1 MKTTHLKF
9 ECMDVCLDI
18 PSARL
23 SVSRWIYRRRYP
35 IRIVSVTENTVLV
48 ELQAPDTGAHNRAVN
63 ALGRILQRQ
72 LDRREFVQSRLVP
85 TMERAGA

>member
-1 MKTTHLKF
+1 MKTTQFKF
-9 ECMDVCLDI
+9 ECTDVCLDV

-23 SVSRWIYRRRYP
+23 SISRWIYRRRFP
-35 IRIVSVTENTVLV
+35 IRIISITPHAVIV

-85 TMERAGA
+85 SFDA

>member
-1 MKTTHLKF
+1 MKTTQFKF
-9 ECMDVCLDI
+9 ECTDVSLNI

-35 IRIVSVTENTVLV
+35 IRIVSITENAVIV

-85 TMERAGA
+85 SFDA

>member
-1 MKTTHLKF
+1 MKTTQFKF
-9 ECMDVCLDI
+9 ECMDVSLDI

-23 SVSRWIYRRRYP
+23 SVSRWIYRRRFP
-35 IRIVSVTENTVLV
+35 IQIISITLHAVIV
-48 ELQAPDTGAHNRAVN
+48 ELQAPTTAHHNRAAN

-85 TMERAGA
+85 SFDA

>member
-1 MKTTHLKF
+1 MRISEFKF
-9 ECMDVCLDI
+9 KCTGIALDI

-23 SVSRWIYRRRYP
+23 SVSRWIYRRAYP
-35 IRIVSVTENTVLV
+35 IRIVSITENAVLV
-48 ELQAPDTGAHNRAVN
+48 ELQAPDTGEHNRAVN

-72 LDRREFVQSRLVP
+72 IDRREFVQSRLVP